1 VAHSA
6 TPTADGTGDVTG
18 TTAGQP
24 GPGRPTVFVHVGEPK
39 TGTTFLQQVM
49 WTNKAELQELG
60 VLMPGP
66 RPLAH
71 WRAAQDL
78 REVPQI
84 PNDPIGPNRGA
95 WDKLVRQALRT
106 PRVALISHELLAA
119 ASPEQAERGIR
130 SLQSAADVHL
140 VLTVRD
146 IGSLLPAE
154 WQETVKHRN
163 TRAWEDWLADVI
175 DRESVDPDRR
185 QFWFWRVHDTLEV
198 LRIWSALLPA
208 DHVHVITMPSQRSDP
223 DLLWRRFA
231 GLLGVDAAAADTK
244 RARSNA
250 SLGLAEV
257 ELLRRVNEA
266 LPEEIPGWFYMRNV
280 KDTLAHGTLAA
291 RRGTRRRLELP
302 HEREKWARDYAET
315 LVGGL
320 ASSGYDIIGDLAE
333 LLPAPVSE
341 RPARPSDATEAEMLE
356 AAVVAITTLLS
367 ELGTTQGIG
376 TASAPAA
383 PPAGERAATPAAR
396 SSAAGLIKTRVIA
409 LSQRNATVFR
419 MRRMYWHLAN
429 AARNLRA
436 AARPHPPADDR

>member
-1 VAHSA
+1 M
-6 TPTADGTGDVTG
+6 TQQQGTS
-18 TTAGQP
+18 
-24 GPGRPTVFVHVGEPK
+24 RPTVFVHVGEPK

-49 WTNKAELQELG
+49 WTNKPELQELG

-78 REVPQI
+78 REVQQI
-84 PNDPIGPNRGA
+84 PNDPVGPNRGA

-106 PRVALISHELLAA
+106 PRIAVISHELLAA
-119 ASPEQAERGIR
+119 ATAEQAERGIR
-130 SLQSAADVHL
+130 SLQSAADVHV

-146 IGSLLPAE
+146 MGSLLPAE

-185 QFWFWRVHDTLEV
+185 QFWFWRVHDTLAV
-198 LRIWSALLPA
+198 LRTWSTLLPPER
-208 DHVHVITMPSQRSDP
+208 VHVITMPSRRTDP

-231 GLLGVDAAAADTK
+231 GLLDLDPAAADTA

-257 ELLRRVNEA
+257 ELLRRVNAA
-266 LPEEIPGWFYMRNV
+266 LPAEIPGWFYMRNV
-280 KDTLAHGTLAA
+280 KDTLAHGSLAA
-291 RRGTRRRLELP
+291 RRSTRRRLELP
-302 HEREKWARDYAET
+302 HDREKWAREYAE
-315 LVGGL
+315 GL
-320 ASSGYDIIGDLAE
+320 IAGLGSSGYDIVGDLDE

-341 RPARPSDATEAEMLE
+341 QPAKPSDATDGEMLG
-356 AAVVAITTLLS
+356 AAVVAITTLLR

-376 TASAPAA
+376 TAPAESPAPAPSAPAA
-383 PPAGERAATPAAR
+383 APTAR
-396 SSAAGLIKTRVIA
+396 RSDVKARVIA
-409 LSQRNATVFR
+409 LSQRNTTVFR

-436 AARPHPPADDR
+436 AARPQPPTDER